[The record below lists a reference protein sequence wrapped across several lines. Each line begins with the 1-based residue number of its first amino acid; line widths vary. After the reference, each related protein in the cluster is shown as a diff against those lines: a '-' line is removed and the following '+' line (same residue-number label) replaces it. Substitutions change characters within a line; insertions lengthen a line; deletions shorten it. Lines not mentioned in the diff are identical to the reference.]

1 MSKTKIKNIY
11 EMRQNKAGEWCLYDN
26 LNKVVM
32 LRHSD
37 KATVSMMMLK
47 MYRDLSIAVHAVPD
61 VSRETIRI
69 NVFFR
74 FGKHSF
80 KYRVKGIPAK
90 NIVPILK

>member
-47 MYRDLSIAVHAVPD
+47 MYRDLSIAIHEVP
-61 VSRETIRI
+61 TISSADLRYI
-69 NVFFR
+69 ANSSW
-74 FGKHSF
+74 GM
-80 KYRVKGIPAK
+80 
-90 NIVPILK
+90 